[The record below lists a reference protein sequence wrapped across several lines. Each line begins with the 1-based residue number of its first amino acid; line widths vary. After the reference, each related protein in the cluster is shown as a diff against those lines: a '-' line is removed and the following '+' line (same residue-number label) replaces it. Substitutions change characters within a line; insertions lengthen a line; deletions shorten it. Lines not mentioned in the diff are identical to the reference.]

1 LHSALAAAAALW
13 SGAGLPAAALA
24 NLQWAG
30 RPAPVLPSSF
40 RVDDAAQA
48 TIAVAA
54 LAAGELLRL
63 RTGNRQRVTVDR
75 RHAAVEF
82 RSERHLRVA
91 GTPPSEMWDAIAGL
105 YPTADGWVRLHTNFP
120 HHRAGVLR
128 LLTAIDRDSVAAALL
143 QRAARAFE
151 DEAAE
156 AGLCVTALR
165 SFAVWDAHPQG
176 RAVSDRPV
184 RIERIGDAPA
194 EPLPTMPRPLG
205 GVRVLD
211 LTRIIAGPVAGR
223 TLAAHGAD
231 VLAISAAHL
240 PSISALARDTGRGKL
255 SARLDLRDSGDR
267 ARLEALAREADV
279 FVQGYRPGALAARGF
294 SDAALAALRPGI
306 VTASLSAYGEAGPW
320 RDRRGFD
327 SLLQTASGFNVAE
340 AEAAGQAAP
349 RPLPAQALDHASGYL
364 LAFGVM
370 VALHRRATVG
380 GSWRVSVSLATTG
393 RWLRGL
399 GRVANGFA
407 AADLRYDD
415 VADLLETTESGFGQ
429 MVAVRHAARM
439 ADTPAVWAR
448 PSVPLGTHE
457 AVWPPRGTM

>member
-1 LHSALAAAAALW
+1 
-13 SGAGLPAAALA
+13 LPADALGH
-24 NLQWAG
+24 LDLTG
-30 RPAPVLPSSF
+30 GTAPVLPSSF
-40 RVDDAAQA
+40 KVAEAAQA

-54 LAAGELLRL
+54 LAAAELLQL
-63 RTGNRQRVTVDR
+63 RTGYRQRVSVDR

-82 RSERHLRVA
+82 RSERHMRVA
-91 GTPPSEMWDAIAGL
+91 GTAPSELWDSIAGL
-105 YPTADGWVRLHTNFP
+105 YSTADGWVRLHTNFP
-120 HHRAGVLR
+120 RHRDGVLR
-128 LLTAIDRDSVAAALL
+128 LLNASDRDSVAAAL
-143 QRAARAFE
+143 RGRSAAAFE
-151 DEAAE
+151 DEAAA

-165 SFAVWDAHPQG
+165 DFGAWDAHPQG
-176 RAVSDRPV
+176 RAVSDQPV
-184 RIERIGDAPA
+184 RIEWIGETPPG
-194 EPLPTMPRPLG
+194 PLPSHPRPLG

-223 TLAAHGAD
+223 TLAAHAAD

-240 PSISALARDTGRGKL
+240 PSIPALVLDTGRGKL
-255 SARLDLRDSGDR
+255 SARLDLRRPDDR
-267 ARLEALAREADV
+267 AQLTALVREADV

-327 SLLQTASGFNVAE
+327 SLVQTASGFNVAE
-340 AEAAGQAAP
+340 AEAAGQAPP

-370 VALHRRATVG
+370 AALHRRSTMG
-380 GSWRVSVSLATTG
+380 GSWRVTVSLAGTG

-399 GRVANGFA
+399 GRVTDGFA
-407 AADLRYDD
+407 IADIGHGD
-415 VADLLETTESGFGQ
+415 VADLLEEAKSGFGPLTG
-429 MVAVRHAARM
+429 VRHAARM
-439 ADTPAVWAR
+439 SATPAAWER

-457 AVWPPRGTM
+457 AIWPARQTM